1 MAAGMDEPTP
11 AATKRHGSETSSE
24 SPLSSAVSSASSS
37 SSSSCS
43 SSSCGPPPPPE
54 STEELPRRSITRKRA
69 ASIDTE
75 EANRPLV
82 ESLSLNTPSTA
93 SPRSFD
99 GSRERIC
106 LCTPAPKVPRPRN
119 GTSSSTLMLWLLSFI
134 LYRQHHQAQVVQ
146 QHPGLAN
153 PEISKIIGEQWRAEP
168 EEAKNQWKLLAEEEK
183 QRHQRQHP
191 DYRAHSPRPTP
202 AAPGEDPHRCSKCG
216 GRYIATPR
224 TPSTPFMTPTV
235 SRMASTPY
243 GHLPPSLGHHTRG
256 SKGDMSRNGRSHPA
270 PQWSSTQNA
279 LSLYDIHENYEPAMS
294 SNEAKRRRYNTPASY
309 HNAHALSSPPTPFPQ
324 PDHQQ
329 HQAPHSSYPRRP
341 SLSNPATPAAI
352 TYPAP
357 PLLGPSAMVPPR
369 SSPGPMM
376 PPPPRPS
383 RAVPVSGTVST
394 TTSASTAAHYDTNPT
409 AMRLCTPS
417 TNRNINANNYHQHY
431 PGDSGGGF
439 DESLRLPPLQTQQ
452 LSATSPDDN
461 NNNSNDN
468 NEPAASTAS
477 ASVSATAATGL
488 RIIHPTPTISS
499 YGAARITGEGEEVV
513 KKERERERDAAAAAE
528 RAMQARSVEAMV
540 MSISFVSKLRV
551 LERISPPLG
560 AGAGA
565 GSFVIGPGSGFS
577 SGSNRG
583 PVIAVEGPNASFV
596 RAVSRVVMRALRAA
610 SPAAADEKGGGGWE
624 VKCWEDENSS
634 TFTSPCGP
642 ATGVREDVAMGDDG
656 LSNAV
661 SHHGSQLTSVID
673 SPSVDVNPFTAY
685 LRTIADWHAKSA
697 EIVQFVT
704 SQTTSTSISTPTPTP
719 TQQTRVHFMS
729 SAGSITDSNNN
740 DNSNN
745 NRKAEPEEQFES
757 TPRLSHHR
765 RGSLLPGDSAADAP
779 TTSKATT
786 TSTSR
791 PTNTNAKANNK
802 LPIALLP
809 SGFALTLSDR
819 FASIVPISDAYAPV
833 DHWQW
838 MATLWRGIVGAD
850 LVIYVV
856 AGGTNNNNNNT
867 MIAAED
873 GHPGSGGSGGIGPVD
888 GTVEIRSGGLI
899 IVKVPSPSAG
909 GSGGGGSSSSRHGNA
924 EVEGMVDEKM
934 ERRLGFE
941 VVEWVR
947 SGGWVNAGRGGG
959 GCFGMEY

>member
-1 MAAGMDEPTP
+1 
-11 AATKRHGSETSSE
+11 
-24 SPLSSAVSSASSS
+24 
-37 SSSSCS
+37 
-43 SSSCGPPPPPE
+43 
-54 STEELPRRSITRKRA
+54 
-69 ASIDTE
+69 
-75 EANRPLV
+75 
-82 ESLSLNTPSTA
+82 
-93 SPRSFD
+93 
-99 GSRERIC
+99 
-106 LCTPAPKVPRPRN
+106 
-119 GTSSSTLMLWLLSFI
+119 FI

-191 DYRAHSPRPTP
+191 DYRYQPRRGNKAGSAHSTQPTP

-243 GHLPPSLGHHTRG
+243 GHPPPPLGHHTRG
-256 SKGDMSRNGRSHPA
+256 SKGDMSRNGRFHPA

-279 LSLYDIHENYEPAMS
+279 LNLYDIHENYEPAMS
-294 SNEAKRRRYNTPASY
+294 PNEAKRRRYNTTASY
-309 HNAHALSSPPTPFPQ
+309 HNFHALSSPPSPFPQ
-324 PDHQQ
+324 PDHH

-341 SLSNPATPAAI
+341 SLSNPTTPAAI

-357 PLLGPSAMVPPR
+357 PLLDPSAMVLSR
-369 SSPGPMM
+369 SGPGPMM

-383 RAVPVSGTVST
+383 HVVPVSGT
-394 TTSASTAAHYDTNPT
+394 
-409 AMRLCTPS
+409 
-417 TNRNINANNYHQHY
+417 NINAKNYHQHY

-461 NNNSNDN
+461 NNN
-468 NEPAASTAS
+468 NELAASTAS
-477 ASVSATAATGL
+477 ASASATAATGL
-488 RIIHPTPTISS
+488 GI
-499 YGAARITGEGEEVV
+499 
-513 KKERERERDAAAAAE
+513 
-528 RAMQARSVEAMV
+528 RAPPARSVETMV

-565 GSFVIGPGSGFS
+565 GSSVVAPGNGFS
-577 SGSNRG
+577 SGNNRG
-583 PVIAVEGPNASFV
+583 PVIAVEGPNASLV
-596 RAVSRVVMRALRAA
+596 RAVSRVVERALRAA
-610 SPAAADEKGGGGWE
+610 SPAAADEKGGGWE
-624 VKCWEDENSS
+624 VKCWEDENSN
-634 TFTSPCGP
+634 TFTSPCGSV
-642 ATGVREDVAMGDDG
+642 AGGREDVAMGDDG

-661 SHHGSQLTSVID
+661 SRHGSRPTSVID
-673 SPSVDVNPFTAY
+673 GPSADVNPFTAY

-704 SQTTSTSISTPTPTP
+704 SPSTSMSISTPTSTP
-719 TQQTRVHFMS
+719 TRQTR
-729 SAGSITDSNNN
+729 
-740 DNSNN
+740 
-745 NRKAEPEEQFES
+745 
-757 TPRLSHHR
+757 
-765 RGSLLPGDSAADAP
+765 LPFI
-779 TTSKATT
+779 
-786 TSTSR
+786 
-791 PTNTNAKANNK
+791 PTNTNTKTNNK

-819 FASIVPISDAYAPV
+819 FASVVPISDAYAPV

-856 AGGTNNNNNNT
+856 AGGTNNNT
-867 MIAAED
+867 MVAAAED
-873 GHPGSGGSGGIGPVD
+873 GHP
-888 GTVEIRSGGLI
+888 
-899 IVKVPSPSAG
+899 A
-909 GSGGGGSSSSRHGNA
+909 
-924 EVEGMVDEKM
+924 EGMVDEKM

-947 SGGWVNAGRGGG
+947 SGGWVNAGQGGDG
-959 GCFGMEY
+959 YFGMEY